1 MNYLKRNYVFS
12 LLDFKM
18 YRRNVNT
25 NDSVINHHQ
34 KAHRDY
40 EVSSPKI
47 IIKLKKTTTNKN

>member
-1 MNYLKRNYVFS
+1 MFS